1 MMNRRQFLNKS
12 LVGGAALL
20 ATSSLGYAGSSLW
33 QESGLSNPC
42 LVGLPEELKRHPLM
56 AQIWEGID
64 AAQVWDSHVHI
75 VGVGDVEVAG
85 KQERVWVNPKMES
98 YWHPILKIQKN
109 FYMNGGCV
117 DDGRIDDS
125 YIERLVQIS
134 QEMPSGYKSMLF
146 AFDWYHNEQGQ
157 PDKSHSIFHVP
168 DQYVANIARQHPQ
181 HFEWVAS
188 IHPYRQDCVDALE
201 KAHALGARAIKWL
214 PSGMG
219 IDPASPKCDRF
230 YQKLQDLALPIISHT
245 GRESAVQGGDQAHG
259 NPLRMR
265 RAMDHGVRVLL
276 AHCASDGYDEDLD
289 HNNQSIKSFDLFSR
303 LMDTPAYEK
312 LVFGEIS
319 ALTLFNHAWAI
330 KPILARQDWQHR
342 LINGSDYPLPGI
354 VPLISTKALT
364 LRGLLKDEHLLFLQ
378 NLRHYNPLMF
388 DFATKR
394 LMRFEGNRFNQS
406 VFETR
411 GYFEKAKA

>member
-12 LVGGAALL
+12 LLGGAALL
-20 ATSSLGYAGSSLW
+20 ATSGLGYTGIRFW
-33 QESGLSNPC
+33 PESGLNNPC
-42 LVGLPEELKRHPLM
+42 LAGLPEDLRNHPLM
-56 AQIWEGID
+56 SKIWEGID

-75 VGVGDVEVAG
+75 VGVGDADPEG
-85 KQERVWVNPKMES
+85 KQDRVWSNPNMDS
-98 YWHPILKIQKN
+98 YWHPILKIQKK

-117 DDGRIDDS
+117 NTDRVDHS
-125 YIERLVQIS
+125 YVERLVQIS
-134 QEMPSGYKSMLF
+134 KEMPAGYKSMLF
-146 AFDWYHNEQGQ
+146 AFDWHHDEQGQ

-168 DQYVANIARQHPQ
+168 DQYVADIARQYPQ

-188 IHPYRQDCVDALE
+188 IHPYRQDCVDAIE
-201 KAHALGARAIKWL
+201 KAHALGACAIKWL

-219 IDPASPKCDRF
+219 IDPASPKCDKF
-230 YQKLQDLALPIISHT
+230 YQKLHDLDLPIISHT
-245 GRESAVQGGDQAHG
+245 GRESAVQGGNQAHG

-265 RAMDHGVRVLL
+265 RALDAGVRVVL
-276 AHCASDGYDEDLD
+276 AHCASDGHDEDLD
-289 HNNQSIKSFDLFSR
+289 NKNRSIKSFDLFSR

-330 KPILARQDWQHR
+330 KPVLARPDWHHR

-354 VPLISTKALT
+354 VPLVSTKELAFM
-364 LRGLLKDEHLLFLQ
+364 GLLKDEHLLFLQ

-394 LMRFEGNRFNQS
+394 LINFEGNAFTKS
-406 VFETR
+406 TFETR
-411 GYFEKAKA
+411 NFFEKAKA

>member
-1 MMNRRQFLNKS
+1 MNRRQFNKS
-12 LVGGAALL
+12 LLGGAALL
-20 ATSSLGYAGSSLW
+20 ATSSLGYAGVKFW
-33 QESGLSNPC
+33 PETGLSNPC
-42 LVGLPEELKRHPLM
+42 LTGLPEALRNHPLM
-56 AQIWEGID
+56 TQIWEGID
-64 AAQVWDSHVHI
+64 AQQVWDSHVHI
-75 VGVGDVEVAG
+75 VGVGDAEIADEQ
-85 KQERVWVNPKMES
+85 KRVWFNPNMES
-98 YWHPILKIQKN
+98 YWHPILKVQKN

-117 DDGRIDDS
+117 NAERVDDS
-125 YIERLVQIS
+125 YVERLIQIS
-134 QEMPSGYKSMLF
+134 KEMPIGYKSMLF
-146 AFDWYHNEQGQ
+146 AFDWYHDAQGR
-157 PDKSHSIFHVP
+157 PDKTHSIFHVP
-168 DQYVANIARQHPQ
+168 DQYVADIASKNPQ

-188 IHPYRQDCVDALE
+188 IHPYRQDCIDALE

-219 IDPASPKCDRF
+219 IDPASAKCDRF
-230 YQKLQDLALPIISHT
+230 YQKLHDLDLPIISHT

-265 RAMDHGVRVLL
+265 RALDNGVRVLL
-276 AHCASDGYDEDLD
+276 AHCASDGHDEDLD
-289 HNNQSIKSFDLFSR
+289 HNNRSIKSFELFTR
-303 LMDTPAYEK
+303 LMDTPSYEK

-319 ALTLFNHAWAI
+319 ALTLINHAWAI

-342 LINGSDYPLPGI
+342 VINGSDYPLPGI
-354 VPLISTKALT
+354 VPLISTKALA

-394 LMRFEGNRFNQS
+394 LMSFEGNSFNKF

-411 GYFEKAKA
+411 SFFEKAKA

>member
-1 MMNRRQFLNKS
+1 MNRRQFNKS

-20 ATSSLGYAGSSLW
+20 ATSSLSYAGVKLW
-33 QESGLSNPC
+33 PEVNLSNPC
-42 LVGLPEELKRHPLM
+42 LTGLPDTLKSHPLM

-64 AAQVWDSHVHI
+64 AQQVWDSHVHI
-75 VGVGDVEVAG
+75 VGVGDSDLAG
-85 KQERVWVNPKMES
+85 KQERVWFNPNMDS

-117 DDGRIDDS
+117 ATRRVDDS
-125 YIERLVQIS
+125 YVERLVQIS
-134 QEMPSGYKSMLF
+134 REMPAGYKSMLF
-146 AFDWYHNEQGQ
+146 AFDWYHDEQGR
-157 PDKSHSIFHVP
+157 PNKEHSIFHVP
-168 DQYVANIARQHPQ
+168 NQYVADIAKRHPQ

-201 KAHALGARAIKWL
+201 KAYALGARAIKWL

-219 IDPASPKCDRF
+219 IDPASARCDRF
-230 YQKLQDLALPIISHT
+230 YQKLHDLDLPIISHT

-265 RAMDHGVRVLL
+265 RALDNGVRVLL
-276 AHCASDGYDEDLD
+276 AHCASDGHDEDLD
-289 HNNQSIKSFDLFSR
+289 NNNRSIKSFDLFSR
-303 LMDTPAYEK
+303 LMDTPEYEK

-319 ALTLFNHAWAI
+319 ALTLINHAWAI
-330 KPILARQDWQHR
+330 KPVLARQDWQHR

-354 VPLISTKALT
+354 VPLISTQT
-364 LRGLLKDEHLLFLQ
+364 LAWRGLLKDEHLLFLQ

-394 LMRFEGNRFNQS
+394 LMQYEGNTFNQS

-411 GYFEKAKA
+411 SFFEKVKA